1 MPNRSKGRGQTK
13 SDPTG
18 PPGWGLGRGLI
29 TLSRIKKSYYRNHSP
44 TCTMR
49 IHEARRGKV
58 KMSELEDIT
67 HNYDKK
73 RFPYCLKSIDYSVKQ
88 NVTQEISNQTPKT
101 G

>member
-1 MPNRSKGRGQTK
+1 
-13 SDPTG
+13 
-18 PPGWGLGRGLI
+18 
-29 TLSRIKKSYYRNHSP
+29 
-44 TCTMR
+44 MR

-58 KMSELEDIT
+58 KMSEPEDTT

>member
-1 MPNRSKGRGQTK
+1 
-13 SDPTG
+13 
-18 PPGWGLGRGLI
+18 
-29 TLSRIKKSYYRNHSP
+29 
-44 TCTMR
+44 MR

-58 KMSELEDIT
+58 KMSELEDTT
-67 HNYDKK
+67 HNYDNK